1 MAKHLN
7 TVLFDLDGTL
17 IDTAPDLVDALNRL
31 LVRYGKPE
39 LTYAQARNTV
49 SRGSLALVVLG
60 FGSDLPETEL
70 KNLQNEYL
78 SVYADGLCV
87 ASRPFDGMAS
97 LLDELDAAKISWGVV
112 TNKPGWLTEP
122 LLKQLGLYDRA
133 ACIVSGD
140 TLAVRKPDPAPLLH
154 AAELIQRKAV
164 QCVYVGDD
172 KRDVAAGRA
181 AGMRTAVAL
190 YGYIENGDDP
200 RQWGADDMIDDI
212 EHLRRWLHQHIL
224 GQ

>member
-1 MAKHLN
+1 MKLN

-31 LVRYGKPE
+31 LARYGKPE
-39 LTYAQARNTV
+39 LSYAQARNTV
-49 SRGSLALVVLG
+49 SRGSMALVILG
-60 FGSDLPETEL
+60 FGSGLPEVEL
-70 KNLQNEYL
+70 RNLQNEYL

-87 ASRPFDGMAS
+87 GSRPFDGMES
-97 LLDELDAAKISWGVV
+97 LLGELDAAKILWGVV

-122 LLKQLGLYDRA
+122 LLKQLKLYERA

-154 AAELIQRKAV
+154 AAELIKRKPQ

-172 KRDVAAGRA
+172 QRDVAAGKA
-181 AGMRTAVAL
+181 AGMRTLVAR
-190 YGYIENGDDP
+190 YGYIESHEDP
-200 RQWGADDMIDDI
+200 GLWGADDMIEDI
-212 EHLRRWLHQHIL
+212 EHLRRWIRQHIL
-224 GQ
+224 